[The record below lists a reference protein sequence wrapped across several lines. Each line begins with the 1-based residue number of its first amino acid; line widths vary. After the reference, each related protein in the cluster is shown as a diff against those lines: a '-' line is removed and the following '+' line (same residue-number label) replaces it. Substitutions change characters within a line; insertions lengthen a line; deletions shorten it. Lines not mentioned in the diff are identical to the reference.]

1 MRVHLSYLPRIHDWR
16 AHARR
21 AAGLRASRQ
30 QRLGPSFP
38 QLTAVQRVITP
49 QVMAAENPPRPIG
62 IAVAADGLKII
73 GDTLYVV
80 DRFAGLFAFRLPV

>member
-1 MRVHLSYLPRIHDWR
+1 
-16 AHARR
+16 
-21 AAGLRASRQ
+21 
-30 QRLGPSFP
+30 
-38 QLTAVQRVITP
+38 
-49 QVMAAENPPRPIG
+49 MAAENPPRPIG